1 MPRFKLES
9 SRQGQ
14 KKKDK
19 KMERDINDMLNYL
32 DIDDDSGAAE
42 HVASRETAPNCERR
56 EQERP
61 EVHHG
66 ERGRHGQRG

>member
-1 MPRFKLES
+1 MTEKKVNMPRFKLES

-32 DIDDDSGAAE
+32 DIDDEPDETEESMYTVGESWNGSG
-42 HVASRETAPNCERR
+42 
-56 EQERP
+56 
-61 EVHHG
+61 G
-66 ERGRHGQRG
+66 EW